1 MAVEAVEAVD
11 AVEARTTAFVAQVE
25 KKYAYVTDTAYTD
38 GGLVGADRAGREQA
52 LHRLERVFL
61 PDAGVTGAGE
71 HGAIAAACGAI
82 EELDLEGNPISEW
95 QPLLDI
101 AQPQFLPHLPQSSPN
116 ERLPQQPCV
125 ARPIVRRWVL

>member
-1 MAVEAVEAVD
+1 MAVEPFEAVS
-11 AVEARTTAFVAQVE
+11 AFVAQVE

-82 EELDLEGNPISEW
+82 EELDLQTCVVRLRPARCHDVGP
-95 QPLLDI
+95 PLV
-101 AQPQFLPHLPQSSPN
+101 
-116 ERLPQQPCV
+116 CV
-125 ARPIVRRWVL
+125 ECECE